1 MSYNNELYPYTQN
14 ETPEPGAPAP
24 EPQRK
29 QKRGKAGKTVALVL
43 CSALLCGAMGFGG
56 GMLASSLSDTQ
67 TSSSGVTVQQ
77 ATANSESSAGA
88 TQLSNTTSAQLS
100 IEEIAAKAADS
111 VVEITT
117 ESVTTGEFLQQSI
130 TQGAGSGVIIST
142 DGYILTNYHVI
153 EGASTITVT
162 PRNGNSYPATLV
174 GVDDNLDV
182 ALLKIEETNLSPAT
196 FGDSSSLKVGETAVA
211 IGNPLGQLG
220 GTVTNGIISAL
231 DRDITIDGKTKKLLQ
246 TNAAIN
252 PGNSGGGLFNDKGQ
266 LIGLVVAKSSGEEIE
281 GLGFAI
287 PINDVVNIL
296 DDLKQYG
303 YVKGRISLGVSLLDI
318 SSQQMALMYRV
329 GQTGCYIY
337 STVDGSAA
345 AKAGLRSGD
354 CITAINGTEVS
365 TSEDVK
371 TILDTCSV
379 GDTIQMTILRNGES
393 ATVSVTL
400 QEYVTSE
407 ISNTSTTVTSN
418 SGSGLIAM

>member
-153 EGASTITVT
+153 VGASTITVT
-162 PRNGNSYPATLV
+162 LRNGNSYPATLV

-220 GTVTNGIISAL
+220 GTVTHGIISAL

-365 TSEDVK
+365 TSEDVN

-400 QEYVTSE
+400 QEYVPSE

>member
-1 MSYNNELYPYTQN
+1 
-14 ETPEPGAPAP
+14 
-24 EPQRK
+24 
-29 QKRGKAGKTVALVL
+29 
-43 CSALLCGAMGFGG
+43 MGFGG

-162 PRNGNSYPATLV
+162 LRNGNSYPATLV

-400 QEYVTSE
+400 QEYVPSE

>member
-1 MSYNNELYPYTQN
+1 MSYNNELYPYSPN
-14 ETPEPGAPAP
+14 ETPEPEVPTP
-24 EPQRK
+24 EPRKK
-29 QKRGKAGKTVALVL
+29 QKKGKSGKTVALVL

-56 GMLASSLSDTQ
+56 GMLANSLNDSG
-67 TSSSGVTVQQ
+67 TSSSGVVIQQ
-77 ATANSESSAGA
+77 AASNNEPSAGA
-88 TQLSNTTSAQLS
+88 TQLSNTTSTKLS

-153 EGASTITVT
+153 KGASTITVT
-162 PRNGNSYPATLV
+162 LRNGNSSPATLI
-174 GVDDNLDV
+174 GIDDNLDV

-196 FGDSSSLKVGETAVA
+196 FGDSASLKVGETAVA

-252 PGNSGGGLFNDKGQ
+252 PGNSGGGLFNDKGH

-287 PINDVVNIL
+287 PITDVVNIL
-296 DDLKQYG
+296 NDLKQYG

-337 STVDGSAA
+337 STDDGSAA

-365 TSEDVK
+365 ASKDVK
-371 TILDTCSV
+371 SILNSCSV

-400 QEYVTSE
+400 QEYVPSE
-407 ISNTSTTVTSN
+407 ISNTSTITSN
-418 SGSGLIAM
+418 SGSGLTAM

>member
-1 MSYNNELYPYTQN
+1 M
-14 ETPEPGAPAP
+14 
-24 EPQRK
+24 
-29 QKRGKAGKTVALVL
+29 ALVL

-162 PRNGNSYPATLV
+162 LRNGNSYPATLV

-400 QEYVTSE
+400 QEYVPSE

>member
-1 MSYNNELYPYTQN
+1 MSCNNELYPYSPN
-14 ETPEPGAPAP
+14 ETPEPEVPTP
-24 EPQRK
+24 EPRKK
-29 QKRGKAGKTVALVL
+29 QKKGKSGKTVALVL

-56 GMLASSLSDTQ
+56 GMLANSLNDPG
-67 TSSSGVTVQQ
+67 TSSSGVVIQQ
-77 ATANSESSAGA
+77 AASNNESSAGA
-88 TQLSNTTSAQLS
+88 TQLSNTTSTKLS

-162 PRNGNSYPATLV
+162 LRNGNSFPATLI
-174 GVDDNLDV
+174 GIDDNLDV

-196 FGDSSSLKVGETAVA
+196 FGDSASLKVGETAVA

-252 PGNSGGGLFNDKGQ
+252 PGNSGGGLFNDKGH

-296 DDLKQYG
+296 NDLKQFG

-337 STVDGSAA
+337 STDDGSAA

-365 TSEDVK
+365 ASKDVK
-371 TILDTCSV
+371 SILNSCSV

-400 QEYVTSE
+400 QEYVPSE
-407 ISNTSTTVTSN
+407 ISNTSTITSN
-418 SGSGLIAM
+418 SGSGLTAM

>member
-1 MSYNNELYPYTQN
+1 M
-14 ETPEPGAPAP
+14 
-24 EPQRK
+24 
-29 QKRGKAGKTVALVL
+29 
-43 CSALLCGAMGFGG
+43 
-56 GMLASSLSDTQ
+56 
-67 TSSSGVTVQQ
+67 
-77 ATANSESSAGA
+77 
-88 TQLSNTTSAQLS
+88 
-100 IEEIAAKAADS
+100 
-111 VVEITT
+111 
-117 ESVTTGEFLQQSI
+117 
-130 TQGAGSGVIIST
+130 
-142 DGYILTNYHVI
+142 
-153 EGASTITVT
+153 
-162 PRNGNSYPATLV
+162 
-174 GVDDNLDV
+174 
-182 ALLKIEETNLSPAT
+182 
-196 FGDSSSLKVGETAVA
+196 
-211 IGNPLGQLG
+211 G

-400 QEYVTSE
+400 QEYVPSE